1 MAAMR
6 RRESA
11 LALLGITA
19 AVLLT
24 SCSSGPAPLHQD
36 EIDAVMDAYDPDD
49 LGSFTVGEALSLAP
63 DGTIGMIDAR
73 SSSGAHD
80 EHVSVDGMPGEE
92 FADWPVVSVC
102 GAGGSV
108 PSVLLVALPPDELA
122 GFAERPWGSECDFTA
137 LDGR

>member
-6 RRESA
+6 RREGA

-24 SCSSGPAPLHQD
+24 SCATGPAPLQQD
-36 EIDAVMDAYDPDD
+36 EIDAVMDAYDPEH
-49 LGSFTVGEALSLAP
+49 LGSLTVGEAVSLAP
-63 DGTIGMIDAR
+63 EGTIGMIDAR
-73 SSSGAHD
+73 SSSGTHD
-80 EHVSVDGMPGEE
+80 AHVSVDGMPGQEY
-92 FADWPVVSVC
+92 ADWPVISVC
-102 GAGGSV
+102 GSGGSV

-122 GFAERPWGSECDFTA
+122 SFNDRPWGVNCDFTA